1 MIQQKEVIMSKHFRE
16 TMQIFDRI
24 DKKLDLMIDLVD
36 AQNKGD
42 KKLEAEICKK
52 LDELGLASK

>member
-1 MIQQKEVIMSKHFRE
+1 MIQQKEMTMSTYFQE
-16 TMQIFDRI
+16 TIQICDRI
-24 DKKLDLMIDLVD
+24 EGKLDLLLELID

-52 LDELGLASK
+52 LDELSALAK